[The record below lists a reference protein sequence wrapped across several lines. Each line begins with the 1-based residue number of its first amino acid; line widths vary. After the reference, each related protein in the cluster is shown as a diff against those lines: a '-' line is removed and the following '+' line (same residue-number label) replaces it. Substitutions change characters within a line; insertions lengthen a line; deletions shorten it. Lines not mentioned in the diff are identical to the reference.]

1 MIEVGGRR
9 VVYDARGSVGGETV
23 VFHTGTPS
31 GGDLFEGWVAAGAQR
46 GLRHVAYSRPG
57 YGGSD
62 RRPGRTVADCAQDVA
77 AIADEL
83 EIERFYTVG
92 WSGGGPHALA
102 CAAVLGDRVLAAAT
116 LAGVAPYRADG
127 LDWLDGM
134 GDENIE
140 EFAAA
145 AAGKVELAAYLESA
159 AAEIVGVVA
168 DQLRDALG
176 GLISAVDHAA
186 LSGEMGEYMV
196 QSTDV
201 GLGGGTAGWLDDDL
215 AFLADWGFE
224 LRAIARPVTVW
235 QGSQD
240 RMVPS
245 AHGRWLAAQIPG
257 AKARLLADEGHLS
270 LVVGRYGA
278 VLDELIAASR

>member
-1 MIEVGGRR
+1 M
-9 VVYDARGSVGGETV
+9 

-240 RMVPS
+240 RMVPF